1 MLYLY
6 YQSNQN
12 IRTMKAI
19 ARFTTKAQAEA
30 FRNRAFETAGKSL
43 MIVEADGYELHTRK
57 SAAAMEKQGYNVY

>member
-1 MLYLY
+1 MY

-12 IRTMKAI
+12 TRTMQAI
-19 ARFTTKAQAEA
+19 VRFTTKAQAEA

>member
-1 MLYLY
+1 M
-6 YQSNQN
+6 Q
-12 IRTMKAI
+12 AI

-30 FRNRAFETAGKSL
+30 FRNRAFEANQSL

>member
-1 MLYLY
+1 M
-6 YQSNQN
+6 Q
-12 IRTMKAI
+12 AI

-57 SAAAMEKQGYNVY
+57 IAAAMEKQGYNVY